1 MKRVVSILGFL
12 VLMTAG
18 TAQAQSH
25 EGFWVGFGLGAG
37 SLGLADATD
46 RSTGVVGYVK
56 LGGTINERLL
66 IGAESNAWTKDESG
80 VTLTHTNF
88 SAVAYFYPST
98 TNGFFLKGGLGWSRL
113 SVGAGSISVAENG
126 GGAVLGLGY
135 DVSVGDSWSITPAL
149 NFNGGAFEGGNTNIS
164 ELSVGVTWH

>member
-37 SLGLADATD
+37 SLGVADATD

-80 VTLTHTNF
+80 VSLTHTNF

-113 SVGAGSISVAENG
+113 SVGAGSISAAENG

-135 DVSVGDSWSITPAL
+135 DVSVGDSWSITPVL